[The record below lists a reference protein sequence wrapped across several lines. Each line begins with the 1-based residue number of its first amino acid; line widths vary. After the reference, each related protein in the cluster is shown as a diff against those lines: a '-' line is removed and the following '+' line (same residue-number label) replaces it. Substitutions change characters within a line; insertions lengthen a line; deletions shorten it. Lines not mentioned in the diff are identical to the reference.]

1 MSLILLLSSSNHKV
15 FKNDNPQLTIPSTS
29 PQQQQEEEKEIEV
42 EKEPEWVAEAMK
54 KKIPPVEVET
64 TYPGI
69 DNITLNYYGKCSDVF
84 KYPPNTNRDLIVFG
98 YGQTKVNY
106 KHLPR
111 FIVSKKN
118 APNAKILMMVFG
130 DVPSIVHSTFDKL
143 NIQQIVYSSSN
154 GWDASN
160 ARFVE
165 TYKYLKRHEGEFDRV
180 VSSDFRDV
188 YWLNDFFRTFNSNE
202 VTIMT
207 ECFDYK
213 KGINSGC
220 YTVGYK
226 SFLREWVYHA
236 ATDRKIADEI
246 IKMKV
251 PNINAGVIAG
261 GIKVMLEFFK
271 VWVDNLEQSKLNS
284 WGYEQSLI
292 NILYYT
298 GKMDHI
304 PIVREQCSQR
314 MCFAPGSHNDNLNMA
329 PDQKTITYS
338 VDGCSPVLMHKGV
351 PSSWENP

>member
-1 MSLILLLSSSNHKV
+1 
-15 FKNDNPQLTIPSTS
+15 
-29 PQQQQEEEKEIEV
+29 
-42 EKEPEWVAEAMK
+42 MK
-54 KKIPPVEVET
+54 KKIPPTTVRT

-98 YGQTKVNY
+98 YSQSRVKLNLAQCMFCFENVV
-106 KHLPR
+106 KS
-111 FIVSKKN
+111 IKKN

-130 DVPSIVHSTFDKL
+130 DIPALAHSTFDKL
-143 NIQQIVYSSSN
+143 NIQQIVYDRPD
-154 GWDASN
+154 GWEAAN
-160 ARFVE
+160 TRFVE
-165 TYKYLKRHEGEFDRV
+165 IYKYLKRHEGEFDRV

-220 YTVGYK
+220 FNAGQTKNLKKWLYNTAND
-226 SFLREWVYHA
+226 E
-236 ATDRKIADEI
+236 KIADEI

-251 PNINAGVIAG
+251 PNINSGVIAG

-271 VWVDNLEQSKLNS
+271 VWVDNSEQSKLSS

-314 MCFAPGSHNDNLNMA
+314 MCFAPPNTKNNLNMA

-338 VDGCSPVLMHKGV
+338 VDGCSPVLMHKGM
-351 PSSWENP
+351 PSSWENPRHM